1 MKFHFGHG
9 VAVTLTAFAL
19 LMAWF
24 MYRAISTSEALV
36 TEDYYGKELKFQDD
50 IDMLERA
57 AAHGEMVRME
67 ITGQALHITFPPTLK
82 GEPITGTLELMRP
95 NDARADQLL
104 SIEADTTGTCV
115 LAAAGWPRGLYRARL
130 DWRAKGEDHLT
141 EQRLVVP

>member
-9 VAVTLTAFAL
+9 VAVVLTAFAL

-50 IDMLERA
+50 IDMLKRA
-57 AAHGEMVRME
+57 AAHRETVSME
-67 ITGQALHITFPPTLK
+67 VSGQQLHITFPATLK
-82 GEPITGTLELMRP
+82 GEAITGTLELMRP

-104 SIEADTTGTCV
+104 NIEADTSGTCI
-115 LAAAGWPRGLYRARL
+115 LAAADWPRGLYRARL
-130 DWRAKGEDHLT
+130 DWHAKGEDHLT
-141 EQRLVVP
+141 EQRLIVP